1 MLPEATFPRIEAPGK
16 DPEVYTITLDRY
28 FRNKNFISEVLEDPV
43 PSLAHVTIYHGILT
57 AYPNFIFRID
67 EKDVDEFAAKLG

>member
-1 MLPEATFPRIEAPGK
+1 MLPEATFLRIDAPGK

-43 PSLAHVTIYHGILT
+43 RHT
-57 AYPNFIFRID
+57 
-67 EKDVDEFAAKLG
+67 

>member
-1 MLPEATFPRIEAPGK
+1 MLPEATFPRIDAPGK

>member
-1 MLPEATFPRIEAPGK
+1 MLPEATFPRIDAPGK

-43 PSLAHVTIYHGILT
+43 RWHT
-57 AYPNFIFRID
+57 
-67 EKDVDEFAAKLG
+67 